1 MYLFSNSINIFFWE
15 IIRSFSYFT
24 ELEQNIFV
32 YQISKNQNDNTVDI
46 AYQFIQAYINIE
58 KAHIIKKG
66 KVFDN
71 SYERFGQAQTI
82 QIVSSLIGN
91 VDKND
96 LQKAIDE
103 EKKKLLLQ

>member
-32 YQISKNQNDNTVDI
+32 YQISKNQNDNTIDI
-46 AYQFIQAYINIE
+46 VYQFIHAYINIE
-58 KAHIIKKG
+58 KAHRIKKG
-66 KVFDN
+66 KVVDN
-71 SYERFGQAQTI
+71 SYERLDDAQTT
-82 QIVSSLIGN
+82 QIVSSIIGF
-91 VDKND
+91 DKNY

>member
-15 IIRSFSYFT
+15 IIRSFIYFT

-103 EKKKLLLQ
+103 EKKKLLGQ